1 MRKLLIV
8 AISSSLYA
16 STVWADSFTIAA
28 GGPSGQYTRVI
39 CPAVATAMQARGF
52 EVKCKTTSGSGENF
66 SLVNTREVNA
76 GLIQK
81 DALFG
86 LINSSGD
93 PQYQRL
99 LPLGDL
105 TPEAVWMVVL
115 NPERGGRVPG
125 FETFTQRYTENTAP
139 ERPLVIGVAGN
150 QDSGSYITL
159 QNGIVNSLPELK
171 QNIAAGYVKLRS
183 LENTSPTVAYNYLGH
198 QMDAVM
204 FVQMPDLENPR
215 LKTVLDSG
223 GKFNFIGVTDQRLTR
238 LKIAGQSIY
247 QLAEIP
253 LQGSVDKI
261 GGRLQS
267 AWRSLVGEEAGA
279 KTGKSLRTVITQA
292 TLLVDPQVT
301 DARFVEALS
310 EAANANDLLP
320 QDSVAGI
327 AARWWANMK
336 NASHKLLAQ

>member
-1 MRKLLIV
+1 MRKLLIA
-8 AISSSLYA
+8 AISGSLYA

-28 GGPSGQYTRVI
+28 GEPSGQYTRVI
-39 CPAVATAMQARGF
+39 CPALATAMQARGF
-52 EVKCKTTSGSGENF
+52 EVKCKTSSGSGENF
-66 SLVNTREVNA
+66 SLVNTKEVTA

-105 TPEAVWMVVL
+105 TPEAVWMVVM
-115 NPERGGRVPG
+115 NPELGGRVPG
-125 FETFTQRYTENTAP
+125 FETFTQQYTENTAP

-159 QNGIVNSLPELK
+159 LNGIVNSLPELK
-171 QNIAAGYVKLRS
+171 QNIAAGYIKLES
-183 LENTSPTVAYNYLGH
+183 LGNTSPAVAYNYLGH

-215 LKTVLDSG
+215 IKTVLESG
-223 GKFNFIGVTDQRLTR
+223 GKFSFIGIADERLTR
-238 LKIAGQSIY
+238 LKIAGQSVY
-247 QLAEIP
+247 QLADIP
-253 LQGSVDKI
+253 LQGSMDKI
-261 GGRLQS
+261 GGRLQR
-267 AWRSLVGEEAGA
+267 AWSSLVGEDAGA
-279 KTGKSLRTVITQA
+279 EAGKSLRTVITEA

-310 EAANANDLLP
+310 EVANANDLLP

-327 AARWWANMK
+327 AARWWSDMK
-336 NASHKLLAQ
+336 KASQKLLQ